1 MEKEQKSW
9 TTMKVYLL
17 ISSLAGLFGIL
28 IWFGIV
34 ISQFVSFYVIS
45 QDEYINNRYWDVKQ
59 CEDTMITDGKWVS
72 TKKTPTEIE
81 TCKKEATDRL
91 IMWRKYELKNS
102 AVNGALRGFLFLII
116 FVVHYPKFVRY
127 NKE

>member
-1 MEKEQKSW
+1 MEKQQKSW

-28 IWFGIV
+28 IWFWIV
-34 ISQFVSFYVIS
+34 ISQFASFRIIS
-45 QDEYINNRYWDVKQ
+45 DDEFVNNRYREVKQ
-59 CEDTMITDGKWVS
+59 CEDPIYSEKWDNK
-72 TKKTPTEIE
+72 TKSPEEIE
-81 TCKKEATDRL
+81 KCKKEATDRL
-91 IMWRKYELKNS
+91 VIWRKYELKDS
-102 AVNGALRGFLFLII
+102 AVNGALRGLLFLII

>member
-1 MEKEQKSW
+1 MEKQQKSW

-17 ISSLAGLFGIL
+17 ISSLAGLFGTL
-28 IWFGIV
+28 IWFWIV

-45 QDEYINNRYWDVKQ
+45 QDEYVNNRYREVKQ
-59 CEDTMITDGKWVS
+59 CEDPIYNEKWTPK
-72 TKKTPTEIE
+72 TKTTTEIDA
-81 TCKKEATDRL
+81 CKKDATDR
-91 IMWRKYELKNS
+91 MVMGRKYELKNS
-102 AVNGALRGFLFLII
+102 VVNWALRWLLFLII

>member
-1 MEKEQKSW
+1 MEKQQKSW

-28 IWFGIV
+28 IWFWIV

-45 QDEYINNRYWDVKQ
+45 QDEYINNRYREVQQ
-59 CEDTMITDGKWVS
+59 CKDAMITDSKWVS
-72 TKKTPTEIE
+72 KTKTPAEIE
-81 TCKKEATDRL
+81 TCQKEATDRL
-91 IMWRKYELKNS
+91 VIWRKYELKNS
-102 AVNGALRGFLFLII
+102 TVNGALRGFLFLII

>member
-1 MEKEQKSW
+1 MEKQQKSW

-17 ISSLAGLFGIL
+17 ISSLAGLFGMI
-28 IWFGIV
+28 IGFWIV

-45 QDEYINNRYWDVKQ
+45 QDEYINNRYREVQQ
-59 CEDTMITDGKWVS
+59 CKDPVYTEKGDNKT
-72 TKKTPTEIE
+72 KTPAEIE
-81 TCKKEATDRL
+81 TCQKEATDRL
-91 IMWRKYELKNS
+91 VIWRKYELKNS